1 MVPWGIASLYGK
13 EWEWSKE
20 NSQWGE
26 AEEKAARRRRSW
38 SSLRRCLNGLWF
50 LHVKWC
56 EVFHAHMLNPVHS
69 REHVA
74 IYPLAFLPKGTHRAI
89 LIWGATC
96 FHNPLQT
103 GLERKEF
110 SEFIQPTV
118 SQNTFSL
125 WNHYML
131 EARQHHP
138 VGSSSRKSRAQTEP
152 SGRKFLSLGAAGSRD
167 NME

>member
-1 MVPWGIASLYGK
+1 
-13 EWEWSKE
+13 
-20 NSQWGE
+20 
-26 AEEKAARRRRSW
+26 
-38 SSLRRCLNGLWF
+38 
-50 LHVKWC
+50 
-56 EVFHAHMLNPVHS
+56 MLNPVHS
-69 REHVA
+69 REHAA
-74 IYPLAFLPKGTHRAI
+74 IYTLVFLPKGTHRAI
-89 LIWGATC
+89 LLGGGRDTC
-96 FHNPLQT
+96 FYNSLQT

-110 SEFIQPTV
+110 SEFTQPTV

-152 SGRKFLSLGAAGSRD
+152 SGRKFLSPGAVGSRD